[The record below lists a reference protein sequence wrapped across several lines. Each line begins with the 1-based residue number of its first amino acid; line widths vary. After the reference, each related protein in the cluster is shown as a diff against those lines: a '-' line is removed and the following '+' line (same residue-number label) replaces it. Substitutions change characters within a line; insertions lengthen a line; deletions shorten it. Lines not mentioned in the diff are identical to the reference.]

1 MEVKQIIDEALE
13 EWYSERG
20 LKVPNWRMKKNPQWW
35 VNYLND
41 LGIDQQNSQWYNYQ
55 VDNGVQLSLVE
66 RCFWEAEVVGSNPVT
81 PIHIYYQL

>member
-1 MEVKQIIDEALE
+1 MSEKIPNNPTDHMWETHMQTLMKRKRNMEVKQIIDEALE

-41 LGIDQQNSQWYNYQ
+41 LGIDQQNS
-55 VDNGVQLSLVE
+55 
-66 RCFWEAEVVGSNPVT
+66 
-81 PIHIYYQL
+81 

>member
-1 MEVKQIIDEALE
+1 MSEKIPNNPTDHMWETHMQTLMKRKRNMEVKQIIDEALE

-41 LGIDQQNSQWYNYQ
+41 LGIDQQN
-55 VDNGVQLSLVE
+55 
-66 RCFWEAEVVGSNPVT
+66 P
-81 PIHIYYQL
+81 

>member
-1 MEVKQIIDEALE
+1 MSEKIPNNPTNHMWETHMQTLMKRKRNMEVKQIIDEALE

-41 LGIDQQNSQWYNYQ
+41 LGIDQQN
-55 VDNGVQLSLVE
+55 
-66 RCFWEAEVVGSNPVT
+66 P
-81 PIHIYYQL
+81 

>member
-1 MEVKQIIDEALE
+1 MSEKIPNNPTNHMWETHMQTLMKRKRNMEVKQIIDEALE

-41 LGIDQQNSQWYNYQ
+41 LGIDQQNS
-55 VDNGVQLSLVE
+55 
-66 RCFWEAEVVGSNPVT
+66 
-81 PIHIYYQL
+81 